1 MIVKITGNIMRF
13 VKYNSLVGC
22 YVWFL
27 LTSVRKLELVS
38 WVSISIV
45 FEKMIQGP
53 LLILQL
59 Q

>member
-1 MIVKITGNIMRF
+1 MRF